1 MTTASVAP
9 AVVLGVGNVLLRDD
23 GVGVRVVEALRSA
36 AASDPASLPADT
48 RLVDGGTLGL
58 DLLGDLAG
66 ARSLLVV
73 DAVDLGQPAGT
84 VRVLRDPELSAIA
97 GGTRHGIG
105 GGVSGLLG
113 MARLLGWL
121 PSRVSL
127 VGIQADDTG
136 SGNDLTECVSAALPR
151 AVDAV
156 RAELRR
162 LDDVVD
168 NVVHEGTARRA
179 QSWRTA
185 PRGAG
190 VSEAEG
196 ATA

>member
-36 AASDPASLPADT
+36 AAADPASLPAGT

-58 DLLGDLAG
+58 DLLDELEG

-73 DAVDLGQPAGT
+73 DAADLAQPPGM
-84 VRVLRDPELSAIA
+84 VCVLRDPELAVVAAS
-97 GGTRHGIG
+97 TRHGVE

-113 MARLLGWL
+113 MARLMGWL
-121 PSRVSL
+121 PSRVAL
-127 VGIQADDTG
+127 VGIQTDDT
-136 SGNDLTECVSAALPR
+136 SGGTELSGGVAAALPR
-151 AVDAV
+151 AIEAV

-162 LDDVVD
+162 LDEATDEAATRKGVAW
-168 NVVHEGTARRA
+168 EAASRA
-179 QSWRTA
+179 
-185 PRGAG
+185 AG
-190 VSEAEG
+190 VCEAEG